1 MVMREDASGRRYV
14 TYKQRTAER
23 RRSRIEV
30 NARGDEIDR
39 ERNRGFTQLFAAF
52 WSMLGRHRPATMT
65 ALAALT
71 ASVLFGLLP
80 LYATKIVFDS
90 VLGDEPVG
98 AGFDR
103 MLPAADQPML
113 LLLAIVGF
121 ALMLTIASV
130 SFGLWG
136 RWQATRIAKR
146 VQVEARR
153 KLFEHASRLPLHR
166 VYELKSG
173 GISSLLRD
181 DAGAI
186 GELVFGMIY
195 NPWRAIVQLAGSLI
209 ILAFVD
215 WKLLMVGLSVLPVVW
230 FTHRTW
236 VARIRPLWRDIRK
249 TRREIDGTATETF
262 GGMRIVRGFARQR
275 AESTAFMKRN
285 DFMIRQ
291 ELLGW
296 WWMRGVDTMWAVL
309 IPAASSVLLVYGA
322 WRILGDR
329 EAVAAGVLAPA
340 AALTIG
346 DLTAFLMYL
355 GALLGPIATLAAT
368 ATALQNGLAALDRV
382 LDILAEPR
390 EFEETEEQATGTH
403 RALPAPVAIRGEIKL
418 RRVTFRYPKTEIAVI
433 DDVSLVAEAGTTVA
447 LVGPSGAGKTTL
459 CNLVARFYD
468 PTGGGVLL
476 DGVDLRDYPVD
487 HFRGLLGI
495 VEQDVFLFDGTVGA
509 NIAYGKRDA
518 TAEEIQD
525 AARAANAHGFIADLP
540 QGYETK
546 IGERGVKLS
555 GGQRQRLAIARA
567 ILADPKVLILDE
579 ATSNLD
585 SESERLIQGSLAKL
599 MRGRTSFVIAHRLST
614 IMHADQIVVMEAGRV
629 VETGTHEQ
637 LTQRDGR
644 YAQMVRTQFEQFG
657 AEGSVMS
664 NYDGSGDAD
673 NEVSAA
679 SSLTGPPTDLSL

>member
-1 MVMREDASGRRYV
+1 MVMREDASGRRY
-14 TYKQRTAER
+14 TAYKQRALAQ
-23 RRSRIEV
+23 RSNGTEV
-30 NARGDEIDR
+30 DARGE
-39 ERNRGFTQLFAAF
+39 ERKRKRQRGFTALFAAF
-52 WSMLGRHRPATMT
+52 WQMLGQHRAITLG
-65 ALAALT
+65 ALGALS
-71 ASVLFGLLP
+71 ASVVLGLIP
-80 LYATKIVFDS
+80 LYAPKIVIDS

-98 AGFDR
+98 PGLDR
-103 MLPAADQPML
+103 FLPTADRPIAL
-113 LLLAIVGF
+113 LLTIVGI
-121 ALMLTIASV
+121 ALGLTILSV

-153 KLFEHASRLPLHR
+153 DLFEHASRLPLHR

-186 GELVFGMIY
+186 GELIFGMVY
-195 NPWRAIVQLAGSLI
+195 NPWRALVQLAGSLL

-215 WKLLMVGLSVLPVVW
+215 WKLLLVGLGVLPVVW

-275 AESTAFMKRN
+275 AESTAFLKRN

-322 WRILGDR
+322 WRIMGDR
-329 EAVAAGVLAPA
+329 DAVAAGLLAPA

-368 ATALQNGLAALDRV
+368 ATALQNGLAALDRC

-390 EFEETEEQATGTH
+390 EFEDASAKPTDS
-403 RALPAPVAIRGEIKL
+403 IRGLPGPDDIQGEIEL
-418 RRVTFRYPKTEIAVI
+418 REVTFRYPKT
-433 DDVSLVAEAGTTVA
+433 DTLVLDRVCLLAEAGTTVA

-468 PTGGGVLL
+468 PTDGAVLL
-476 DGVDLRDYPVD
+476 DGTDLRAFNVD
-487 HFRGLLGI
+487 QFRGLLGI

-518 TAEEIQD
+518 PPEAVQ
-525 AARAANAHGFIADLP
+525 AAAIAANAHGFITDLP
-540 QGYETK
+540 KGYDTK

-585 SESERLIQGSLAKL
+585 SESERLIQASLAKL
-599 MRGRTSFVIAHRLST
+599 TRGRTSFVIAHRLST
-614 IMHADQIVVMEAGRV
+614 IMHADQIVVLEAGRV
-629 VETGTHEQ
+629 VETGTHAE
-637 LTQRDGR
+637 LLDRDGR
-644 YAQMVRTQFEQFG
+644 YAQMVRTQFAQVG
-657 AEGSVMS
+657 ADVNAIGAMS
-664 NYDGSGDAD
+664 SEIGIENSFT
-673 NEVSAA
+673 EVSAG
-679 SSLTGPPTDLSL
+679 SSLTDD

>member
-14 TYKQRTAER
+14 AYKQRSVER
-23 RRSRIEV
+23 RKNKTEV
-30 NARGDEIDR
+30 NARGDELKRDR
-39 ERNRGFTQLFAAF
+39 HRGFTELFAAF
-52 WSMLGRHRPATMT
+52 WTMLGRHRGMT
-65 ALAALT
+65 FAALT
-71 ASVLFGLLP
+71 GLTSSVLLGLLP
-80 LYATKIVFDS
+80 LYAPKIVIDS

-103 MLPAADQPML
+103 LLPMADRPVPL
-113 LLLAIVGF
+113 LLTLVAF
-121 ALMLTIASV
+121 ALVLTVMSV
-130 SFGLWG
+130 GFGLWG
-136 RWQATRIAKR
+136 RWQATRINKR

-186 GELVFGMIY
+186 GDLIFGMIY

-215 WKLLMVGLSVLPVVW
+215 WKLLLVGLSVLPVVW

-329 EAVAAGVLAPA
+329 EAVAAGLMTPG

-368 ATALQNGLAALDRV
+368 ATALQNGLAALDRC
-382 LDILAEPR
+382 LDILAEPC
-390 EFEETEEQATGTH
+390 EFEEDSDEAPKTQFKD
-403 RALPAPVAIRGEIKL
+403 RALPALADIRGEIQL
-418 RRVTFRYPKTEIAVI
+418 RDVTFCYPKTLTPVI
-433 DDVSLVAEAGTTVA
+433 DGVSLTAEAGTTVA
-447 LVGPSGAGKTTL
+447 LVGSSGAGKTTL

-468 PTGGGVLL
+468 PTGGVILL
-476 DGVDLRDYPVD
+476 DGVDLRDYSVD

-518 TAEEIQD
+518 SSEEIQN
-525 AARAANAHGFIADLP
+525 AARAAAAHGFITDLP
-540 QGYETK
+540 KGYDTK

-629 VETGTHEQ
+629 IETGTHET
-637 LTQRDGR
+637 LTQSGGR
-644 YAQMVRTQFEQFG
+644 YAQMVQTQFEQFG
-657 AEGSVMS
+657 AEVMEAS
-664 NYDGSGDAD
+664 TSDRDHEHETAS
-673 NEVSAA
+673 EVSVG
-679 SSLTGPPTDLSL
+679 SSLTRD

>member
-1 MVMREDASGRRYV
+1 MVMREDASGRRYWE
-14 TYKQRTAER
+14 YKQTSIAR
-23 RRSRIEV
+23 RKNGTEV
-30 NARGDEIDR
+30 NARGDEL
-39 ERNRGFTQLFAAF
+39 ERQRHRGFVQLFVAF
-52 WSMLGRHRPATMT
+52 WKFLGRHRGMT
-65 ALAALT
+65 TAALAALT
-71 ASVLFGLLP
+71 ASVVLGLLP
-80 LYATKIVFDS
+80 LYAPKIVIDS
-90 VLGDEPVG
+90 VLGVEPLTP
-98 AGFDR
+98 GFDR
-103 MLPAADQPML
+103 FLPSTEQPTVL
-113 LLLAIVGF
+113 LLTLVSA
-121 ALMLTIASV
+121 ALVLTVLSV

-136 RWQATRIAKR
+136 RWQATRINKR

-153 KLFEHASRLPLHR
+153 TLFEHASRLPLHR

-173 GISSLLRD
+173 GVSSLLRD

-186 GELVFGMIY
+186 GDLVFGMVY
-195 NPWRAIVQLAGSLI
+195 NPWRAIVQLLGSLI
-209 ILAFVD
+209 ILALVD
-215 WKLLMVGLSVLPVVW
+215 WKLLVAGLAVLPVVW

-249 TRREIDGTATETF
+249 TRREIDGNATETF

-285 DFMIRQ
+285 DFMVRQ

-296 WWMRGVDTMWAVL
+296 WWMRGVDTMWAIL
-309 IPAASSVLLVYGA
+309 IPVASSVLLVYGA
-322 WRILGDR
+322 YRILGDR
-329 EAVAAGVLAPA
+329 EAVAAGLMTPD

-346 DLTAFLMYL
+346 DLTVFLAYL
-355 GALLGPIATLAAT
+355 AALLGPIATLAAT

-390 EFEETEEQATGTH
+390 EFQDCDAKPTPPQRG
-403 RALPAPVAIRGEIKL
+403 LPCPEDVAGRIELRG
-418 RRVTFRYPKTEIAVI
+418 VSFQYPKTDTPVL
-433 DDVSLVAEAGTTVA
+433 DHVDLVAEPGTTVA

-468 PTGGGVLL
+468 PTAGVVLL
-476 DGVDLRDYPVD
+476 DGTDLREYDVD
-487 HFRGLLGI
+487 SFRSLLGI

-509 NIAYGKRDA
+509 NIAYGRRDA
-518 TAEEIQD
+518 TADEIQE
-525 AARAANAHGFIADLP
+525 AARAAAAHGFITDLP
-540 QGYETK
+540 KSYDTK

-614 IMHADQIVVMEAGRV
+614 IMHADQIVVMEAGGV
-629 VETGTHEQ
+629 VETGTHDA
-637 LTQRDGR
+637 LIRRGGR

-657 AEGSVMS
+657 AEP
-664 NYDGSGDAD
+664 DAGDAD
-673 NEVSAA
+673 NGGDGGEAALTPVSAE
-679 SSLTGPPTDLSL
+679 SSLTSD